1 MGKSQYVIQFGGLP
15 MGEHQFEFEITQ
27 KFFEQFN
34 DSEITKAN
42 IDVTVTLI
50 KQNSLMQLL
59 FDFEGTVNVS
69 CDRCLIEYD
78 CPISGHEKLIVKHG
92 NVDES
97 NDEILVLKEG
107 YEEADISQYLFEYIE
122 LAIPSRR
129 VPCEDDASTTLS
141 NQSSVINIECDEET
155 LKKFE
160 ELKVEEEPKPNENW
174 DALKKI
180 KFNNN

>member
-42 IDVTVTLI
+42 IDVKVTLI

-69 CDRCLIEYD
+69 CDRCLVDYD
-78 CPISGHEKLIVKHG
+78 CPISGQEKLIIKHG
-92 NVDES
+92 NTDET
-97 NDEILVLKEG
+97 NDEMLVLKEG
-107 YEEADISQYLFEYIE
+107 YEEADISQFLFEYIE
-122 LAIPSRR
+122 LAIPSRK
-129 VPCEDDASTTLS
+129 VPCEDEEYDIDVA
-141 NQSSVINIECDEET
+141 CDEET

-160 ELKVEEEPKPNENW
+160 ELKIEEEPAPNGNW
-174 DALKKI
+174 DVLKKI